1 MLQFVRGRAFSIA
14 AVWTGRGFFLA
25 GHVSFVQVGL
35 GVRADAKVVVRHLAV
50 ERGEVHCLLGLFE
63 IVLDEPDTFL
73 SGSIGAGS
81 RSVGHVLVA
90 SEDRHGEEA
99 FTTVPVMR

>member
-1 MLQFVRGRAFSIA
+1 M
-14 AVWTGRGFFLA
+14 
-25 GHVSFVQVGL
+25 QVGL